1 MDAQDRKDR
10 ETLLQYSA
18 KSILNHLGDGIETH
32 DPLDILSRIM
42 ESEFRSSK
50 DQSFKDVV
58 ASWLRQYNSWKS

>member
-18 KSILNHLGDGIETH
+18 KMILDHFGDGIETH
-32 DPLDILSRIM
+32 DPLDILSKIM
-42 ESEFRSSK
+42 ESEYRSSK
-50 DQSFKDVV
+50 DQSFKDVA